1 MKQHYTVVHTG
12 DASKKLKRDALSSL
26 ALLSDNLKQGKNS
39 IIFGNR
45 LYNLGCL
52 DAFRFLVE
60 GLDDCPLAYRNLIL
74 NSAHTIHR
82 NCAVTVPLYLAALQY
97 FLGCVN
103 PPELEQ
109 IEADLL
115 KLLITK
121 KRIASTS
128 AKRQW
133 KKAVYDNQ
141 ILENFDFLSEALD
154 VAGALGT
161 IEIKQ
166 DKYFCLEVYDGVQ
179 ISAHLSPVF
188 AARISP
194 LIELSDCKIV
204 VVDGIIKDVSSLN
217 RLLVYASESKTNVAL
232 FATGF
237 SDDVLNTLIQNWI
250 QGRLSA
256 LPMVFN
262 NDLNDVNQLYD
273 FSKIIGSTPVT
284 KDNGLT
290 LSTISEEDI
299 PSIKKISVNNFKR
312 TCDLTCDEQTLTRVF
327 NLRVELQA
335 KKLEENIQDI
345 QNIISTRLAK
355 LASRKVVIKVPCD
368 PEELGILQDRI
379 ASLLTFVKCCAIQQV
394 ITTEDLNSFLK
405 LDLPPQYPQILPA
418 GAVKLSIRRA
428 FSDYHHIS
436 KIGALILT
444 D

>member
-166 DKYFCLEVYDGVQ
+166 DKYLQKQ
-179 ISAHLSPVF
+179 I
-188 AARISP
+188 
-194 LIELSDCKIV
+194 E
-204 VVDGIIKDVSSLN
+204 
-217 RLLVYASESKTNVAL
+217 
-232 FATGF
+232 
-237 SDDVLNTLIQNWI
+237 
-250 QGRLSA
+250 
-256 LPMVFN
+256 
-262 NDLNDVNQLYD
+262 
-273 FSKIIGSTPVT
+273 
-284 KDNGLT
+284 
-290 LSTISEEDI
+290 
-299 PSIKKISVNNFKR
+299 
-312 TCDLTCDEQTLTRVF
+312 
-327 NLRVELQA
+327 
-335 KKLEENIQDI
+335 
-345 QNIISTRLAK
+345 
-355 LASRKVVIKVPCD
+355 
-368 PEELGILQDRI
+368 
-379 ASLLTFVKCCAIQQV
+379 
-394 ITTEDLNSFLK
+394 
-405 LDLPPQYPQILPA
+405 
-418 GAVKLSIRRA
+418 
-428 FSDYHHIS
+428 
-436 KIGALILT
+436 
-444 D
+444 